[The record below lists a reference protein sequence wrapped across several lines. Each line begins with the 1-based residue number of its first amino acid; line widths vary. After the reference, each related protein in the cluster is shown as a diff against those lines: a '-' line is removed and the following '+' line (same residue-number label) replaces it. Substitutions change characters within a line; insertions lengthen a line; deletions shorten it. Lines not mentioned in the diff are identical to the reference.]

1 MGAKT
6 KAKKDGSTKS
16 AKSAKSTKAK
26 RSKVKAS
33 KKSAKTEETPV
44 VKEEPVVVEE
54 TPVVVE
60 ETPVVVPETLPETL
74 PESTTDTPPRAE
86 DALATQLTTL
96 LDSVSVIMTQL
107 KGLQTE
113 VKTVQKNYTKLVKEH
128 DKTTNKRRRQYRKPS
143 GFAKPSPLSDEM
155 TTFLGL
161 DQGVEIARNEVTKLI
176 NKYIVDNN
184 LRNESDKRK
193 ILPDDKLTKLLNL
206 TGDEELSYFNL
217 QKYIKHHFV
226 PKVEQTA

>member
-6 KAKKDGSTKS
+6 KAKKDGSAKS
-16 AKSAKSTKAK
+16 AKSSKSAKSTKAK

-33 KKSAKTEETPV
+33 KKSEKTEETPV

-60 ETPVVVPETLPETL
+60 ETPAVVPETL

-176 NKYIVDNN
+176 NKYIVDNS

>member
-1 MGAKT
+1 MGGKT
-6 KAKKDGSTKS
+6 KVKKAGSTKSTKS
-16 AKSAKSTKAK
+16 AKTTKTMK
-26 RSKVKAS
+26 TKVKAS
-33 KKSAKTEETPV
+33 KKSVKTETPV
-44 VKEEPVVVEE
+44 VKEEPVVVVVEEPVVVE
-54 TPVVVE
+54 TPVVA
-60 ETPVVVPETLPETL
+60 PETL
-74 PESTTDTPPRAE
+74 PESSSDTSPRAE
-86 DALATQLTTL
+86 DALATQLSTL

-128 DKTTNKRRRQYRKPS
+128 DKTANKRRRQYRKPS

-161 DQGVEIARNEVTKLI
+161 EQGVEIARNEVTKLI
-176 NKYIVDNN
+176 NKYIVDNS
-184 LRNESDKRK
+184 LRDESDKRK

-206 TGDEELSYFNL
+206 KGDEELSYFNL

-226 PKVEQTA
+226 SKVEQTA